1 MGEITS
7 VNDNI
12 TGMGS
17 CFKESAVQRALS
29 AKPGKEGYYEE
40 IKTHRS
46 LNGCGTGCCQYDS
59 FCSTARFCGRG

>member
-12 TGMGS
+12 TDRGS
-17 CFKESAVQRALS
+17 CFKESAVQRVLS
-29 AKPGKEGYYEE
+29 AKPGKEGYYEK

-46 LNGCGTGCCQYDS
+46 LNGCGTGCC
-59 FCSTARFCGRG
+59 

>member
-12 TGMGS
+12 ADMGS
-17 CFKESAVQRALS
+17 GLKNAVQWVLS

-46 LNGCGTGCCQYDS
+46 LNGCGTGCC
-59 FCSTARFCGRG
+59 